1 MELNI
6 KQLSLIV
13 IKKLPI
19 IVSVALLST
28 LLMFFYTS
36 FFVTPLYSSSAM
48 LSIQASE
55 NRGDYKSVT
64 TADHTVSIE
73 LVSTISELIKNEACL
88 SIVGDISGLNQYYSI
103 YQLKNMVSVS
113 TKGTENFSIVV
124 SCPKP
129 EHALILVNAFADVI
143 SDSSFV
149 NGNIV
154 SADDKDPHRGY
165 IKKILKAGTVTLI
178 SGAKNI
184 PLKPS
189 SPNLSRNLLIGFV
202 AGAVFSTLFFVLNDL
217 ISTKVLTEE
226 DIEALLPDLA
236 SLGTV
241 PLIASEKGSDL

>member
-1 MELNI
+1 MEIDI
-6 KQLSLIV
+6 KQLFFIV

-36 FFVTPLYSSSAM
+36 FFVTPLYTSSAM

-64 TADHTVSIE
+64 TADHTVSVE
-73 LVSTISELIKNEACL
+73 LVSTISELIKSEACL
-88 SIVGDISGLNQYYSI
+88 SIVGNISGLEQYYGI
-103 YQLKNMVSVS
+103 NQLKNMVSVS
-113 TKGTENFSIVV
+113 TKGTENFNITV

-154 SADDKDPHRGY
+154 SADDKDPNRGY

-178 SGAKNI
+178 SGAKNV
-184 PLKPS
+184 PLNPS
-189 SPNLSRNLLIGFV
+189 SPNLSRNLFTGLVTGTV
-202 AGAVFSTLFFVLNDL
+202 LSTLFFILKDVV
-217 ISTKVLTEE
+217 STKVLTEE
-226 DIEALLPDLA
+226 DIEELLPELA

-241 PLIASEKGSDL
+241 PLIISEKGRDV